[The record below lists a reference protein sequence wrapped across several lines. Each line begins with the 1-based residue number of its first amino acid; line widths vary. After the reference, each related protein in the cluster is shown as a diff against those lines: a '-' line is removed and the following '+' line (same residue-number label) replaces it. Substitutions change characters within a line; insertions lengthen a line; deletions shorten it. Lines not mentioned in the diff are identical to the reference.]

1 MSEPAKARI
10 ATVEWG
16 RLDRRPMAMSNI
28 WSGKRYIRYIQDL
41 PNIYSRYAKDMPK
54 VGRGRLDLW
63 SMAVSNIWS
72 GGIHRAINAYYMI
85 MLIKALTT
93 NHAFYGWK
101 MFIKCFDPLRCI
113 LSKVSHEKHLIHPTP
128 SAPIILK
135 HFNIVVC
142 YEVVGLKKSN
152 SKWKCINHTN
162 SKLHANSQKTLFCL
176 LV

>member
-1 MSEPAKARI
+1 MKNKIPSLFFEKWKWNWNGSRSWTRSENEK
-10 ATVEWG
+10 
-16 RLDRRPMAMSNI
+16 
-28 WSGKRYIRYIQDL
+28 KF
-41 PNIYSRYAKDMPK
+41 SRNENLAGLWDMPDPWQCPTFD
-54 VGRGRLDLW
+54 R
-63 SMAVSNIWS
+63 
-72 GGIHRAINAYYMI
+72 GGIHWAINAYYMI

-142 YEVVGLKKSN
+142 CEVVGLKKSN

-162 SKLHANSQKTLFCL
+162 LKLHANSQKKLFCL
-176 LV
+176 LVYYCLLLNEI